1 MKVSQADIE
10 NFRATYAQFSRSFPP
25 SLSSSSRGGQ
35 WNVIKK
41 KEKKNTAHQL
51 TNAFNRRR
59 RFLSFS
65 AFSIVIQRW
74 LSEIERN
81 RGSYRGKRKTAAKV
95 EELTG
100 WVSERERE
108 RTKRSIFAWYLS
120 FSPSSSTNPK
130 FFTHLVQ
137 IVHHLVQRWS

>member
-1 MKVSQADIE
+1 MRLIDGGDFSLS
-10 NFRATYAQFSRSFPP
+10 RLSRS
-25 SLSSSSRGGQ
+25 
-35 WNVIKK
+35 
-41 KEKKNTAHQL
+41 
-51 TNAFNRRR
+51 
-59 RFLSFS
+59 
-65 AFSIVIQRW
+65 IQRW

-120 FSPSSSTNPK
+120 FSLPFLLDESEIFHSPRSNRSPSCPAMELEFNIHISECIRMNINRNHDY
-130 FFTHLVQ
+130 FDLFNYR
-137 IVHHLVQRWS
+137 RWTESL